1 MKSSFLVFAGLALC
15 GAPALSAAVTNDY
28 DAQRAAA
35 MRKCEAVDA
44 REYQTGLLF
53 NPDGYRSYY
62 ARSRCFQDA
71 AIAFRDPGLCDRV
84 RQRRSLFSSSWGY
97 SRDNCR
103 KLVGQGIDKDRAA
116 IDAMKETY
124 AQRHVRLAGF
134 RIERDGNGRDIDIIP
149 QFTGEDAHAYHLRF
163 ELLRDGAGA
172 APVLLHDSGFYLRGA
187 GDDIRIYVPSTDI
200 RQRFPEFSLD
210 RRFTVRATLTY
221 SIGTGSYRGW
231 WSPAFIDSRFAESER
246 TQILSREELF

>member
-1 MKSSFLVFAGLALC
+1 MRSSSLVFAGLALC
-15 GAPALSAAVTNDY
+15 GSPASAAPVANDY
-28 DAQRAAA
+28 DAQRTAA

-62 ARSRCFQDA
+62 ARSLCFQDA
-71 AIAFRDPGLCDRV
+71 AVTFRDLGLCDRV

-116 IDAMKETY
+116 IDAMKEAY

-149 QFTGEDAHAYHLRF
+149 EFSGEGAHAYHLRF
-163 ELLRDGAGA
+163 ELVREVPGA
-172 APVLLHDSGFYLRGA
+172 APVLLDESGFYLRGA
-187 GDDIRIYVPSTDI
+187 GDDIRIYVRTADI
-200 RQRFPEFSLD
+200 RRRFPEFLPGQRS
-210 RRFTVRATLTY
+210 TVRAMLTY
-221 SIGTGSYRGW
+221 SIGTGSYRGR
-231 WSPAFIDSRFAESER
+231 WSPAFIDSRFPESER
-246 TQILSREELF
+246 TQILTREVSF